1 MKTVTKIL
9 SVLCLA
15 LLLLAVSAC
24 EKGGIPKTQ
33 SEETAKD
40 FLLAFME
47 KRGEDAA
54 LLMHPS
60 RASTGADLDKYAV
73 FILEEYGVDL
83 TKEPRIV
90 KESAYTADENREG
103 YGGAYTAFTFTVSAD
118 GKTFSATVEIVQN
131 DDGYGVY
138 NFHFDFAGV

>member
-9 SVLCLA
+9 SVLFLA

-33 SEETAKD
+33 SEATAKD

-47 KRGEDAA
+47 KRGADAA

-60 RASTGADLDKYAV
+60 RASTGEDLNEYGAY
-73 FILEEYGVDL
+73 ILEEYGVDL
-83 TKEPRIV
+83 SKSPSILKEA
-90 KESAYTADENREG
+90 SYTAEKNREG